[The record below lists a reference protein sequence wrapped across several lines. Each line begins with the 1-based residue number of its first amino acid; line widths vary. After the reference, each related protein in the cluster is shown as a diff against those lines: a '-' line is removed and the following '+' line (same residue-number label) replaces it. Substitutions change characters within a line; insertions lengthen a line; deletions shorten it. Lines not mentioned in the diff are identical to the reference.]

1 MDSAISF
8 NVGEQLTAA
17 KMNALVQAVNRA
29 GMAQE
34 GTAAGGRVPS
44 AHQGAEL
51 RMPVEPAGGF
61 YDLRRGLAAMQTG
74 IPGCALGT
82 ATAWV
87 GHAPGVQTLDERRA
101 ASCGADG
108 MVWSLQAEEGAS
120 LWQVVRTD
128 PNGEVCTSCTRY
140 VPAGCCAPEGH
151 AWSVGANEGGQVVR
165 LLGRVVRS
173 PMAACGDFVPPALMY
188 EVLREH
194 DLQMPVLT
202 QGARIAPK
210 VCHTGYQTMVD
221 SSRENTAVVYNLGLH
236 APEFDFKLTYDAT
249 SVVVWQNQVQ
259 PAASGGHV
267 WRGPGSVN
275 GSSTDWA
282 TRMWWGHVPAV
293 ATQCAWEPGCD
304 NWMLA
309 CSLESCIGEL
319 TAWQRVQTDEFGGIQ
334 CVAVCVRPSGALPPG
349 GEQLWNPDEC
359 LPGTL
364 WHRIGHVTGD
374 RAITDVDW
382 RLPILTQNAVVRSD
396 ELRESALRLVVADS
410 NTQNRFVKRLI
421 AGCGVTLCDLGCAI
435 RVNVGLC

>member
-1 MDSAISF
+1 MDSSLRF
-8 NVGEQLTAA
+8 NQGERLTAA
-17 KMNALVQAVNRA
+17 KLNELVLAVNAA
-29 GMAQE
+29 GAGGE
-34 GTAAGGRVPS
+34 SPVAGGRVPS
-44 AHQGAEL
+44 YRQAQEL
-51 RMPVEPAGGF
+51 RMPVEPAGGI
-61 YDLRRGLAAMQTG
+61 YDRRRGLSALGVG
-74 IPGCALGT
+74 IPGCEVDTAAAWLGH
-82 ATAWV
+82 
-87 GHAPGVQTLDERRA
+87 GPGVQGVETRS
-101 ASCGADG
+101 ASDG
-108 MVWSLQAEEGAS
+108 QDGVVWALHPQEGAEV
-120 LWQVVRTD
+120 WQVVRTD
-128 PNGEVCTSCTRY
+128 PNGEVCTNCTRY
-140 VPAGCCAPEGH
+140 VAPGCVRPEGH
-151 AWSVGANEGGQVVR
+151 AWSVRANEGGQVVR
-165 LLGRVVRS
+165 LMGRVVRS
-173 PMAACGDFVPPALMY
+173 ALATCGDFLPEAVKF

-236 APEFDFKLTYDAT
+236 SPELDFKLTYDAT
-249 SVVVWQNQVQ
+249 SVIVWQNQVQ

-267 WRGPGSVN
+267 WRGPGAVN

-293 ATQCAWEPGCD
+293 ATQCTWEPGCD
-304 NWMLA
+304 NQKLA

-319 TAWQRVQTDEFGGIQ
+319 TAWQRVQTNEYGGIQ
-334 CVAVCVRPSGALPPG
+334 CVAVCVRPSGAMPPG

-359 LPGTL
+359 LPGTI

-382 RLPILTQNAVVRSD
+382 RLPILTQNAVVRSE
-396 ELRESALRLVVADS
+396 ELREKALRLVVADG

-435 RVNVGLC
+435 RVNVGVCG